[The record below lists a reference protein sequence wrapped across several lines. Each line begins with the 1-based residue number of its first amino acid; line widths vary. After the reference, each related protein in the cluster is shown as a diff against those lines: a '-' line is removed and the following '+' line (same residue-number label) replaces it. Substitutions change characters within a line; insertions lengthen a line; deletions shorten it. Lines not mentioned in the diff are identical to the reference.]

1 MKDMF
6 LEAFKEALEL
16 EDVNINWSDTFR
28 DYDEWDSIARLS
40 LIAFLDEEF
49 DIQIEDEE
57 FEKLKTVEDLWQ
69 SVQKQAG

>member
-1 MKDMF
+1 MKDKF

-16 EDVNINWSDTFR
+16 EDVNINWSDAFR

-57 FEKLKTVEDLWQ
+57 FEKLKTVEELWQ
-69 SVQKQAG
+69 SVEKQAG

>member
-1 MKDMF
+1 MKDKF

-16 EDVNINWSDTFR
+16 EDVKINWSDAFR

-57 FEKLKTVEDLWQ
+57 FEKLKTVEDLWE